1 MYDDSQ
7 YASEQYL
14 TSINYVKDC
23 KQYGVL
29 MLSLKWCTKKLGAVV
44 FSSR

>member
-7 YASEQYL
+7 YASEQCL
-14 TSINYVKDC
+14 TSINYVKDY

-29 MLSLKWCTKKLGAVV
+29 MLNLKNLVHGCLVPERK
-44 FSSR
+44 